1 METFA
6 ITFFFEVLA
15 LAFMVACLEMTFQ
28 MFMQKNMILYPW
40 AVLLAN
46 IAKHNEVLR
55 HLMRPMGRC
64 RYCNSIWISFYVYVY
79 FFGYNISVLLMFGLT
94 TLFVKLLSDY
104 VFKDVDA
111 NTGVDERYKIVYK
124 QDTPWLAMMKSYG
137 VLGAFYSTVYIVI
150 PWLI

>member
-1 METFA
+1 METFT

-15 LAFMVACLEMTFQ
+15 LAFLVACLEMTFQ

-46 IAKHNEVLR
+46 IAKRNEVLR

-64 RYCNSIWISFYVYVY
+64 RYCNSIWISFYVFVY
-79 FFGYNISVLLMFGLT
+79 FYEYHISVLLMFGLT

-111 NTGVDERYKIVYK
+111 VTGVDEQYKIVYK

-137 VLGAFYSTVYIVI
+137 VLCAFYSVVYIVI